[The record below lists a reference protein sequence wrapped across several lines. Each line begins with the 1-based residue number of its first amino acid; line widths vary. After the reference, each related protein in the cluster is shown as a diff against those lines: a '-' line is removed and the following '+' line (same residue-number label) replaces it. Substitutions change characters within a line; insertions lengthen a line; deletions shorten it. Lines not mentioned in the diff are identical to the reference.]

1 MGMPGEGPRGRFTP
15 TLPFLVLACSLGG
28 LILRLESLS
37 TRVLW
42 YDEVYSLWIASE
54 PLLSIVKASATS
66 DPHPPG
72 YYLLLAAWRGL
83 AGPEPEAARALSL
96 LAWVICML
104 VVWRTFSRWFGQPVA
119 SWTVSLLSLH
129 AFQIVASTEARMYM
143 PLQLAVVSATYLL
156 WRAVQT
162 SSLWNWAAYGV
173 SAAIAAYLSYYSIFL
188 FLAHAVWI
196 AASLHPRWWGGP
208 AVAVLAA
215 LAAYSPWLPFLPSS
229 VTANPVPWRPPLTLP
244 SAAGLLM
251 TQLYGGHWLGSAGYY
266 GGKALGLWETALGLA
281 PLCLLVFGFRRLWRS
296 NRHAT
301 LLVACCWIV
310 PLGAASALSLVL
322 GKAMA
327 YAYHLT
333 YLQPFAAVLVCAAAV
348 DCLDAAAPAARRL
361 LHLLAGVVL
370 LGYAAHG
377 ADAAWRDVTYQP
389 FRYDLAASYLRA
401 LHREG
406 DLVVY
411 LGQGLRRVM
420 HFYFDP
426 AGPEEQLGFALS
438 GWHEDSHQAQEEFQS
453 KLGELFKGAPRRV
466 WVVASPPLPPWVPQL
481 VLESAREARVI
492 PGPTARFG
500 AVTVALFIVPP
511 SAP

>member
-1 MGMPGEGPRGRFTP
+1 MGVPAEGPRGVTA
-15 TLPFLVLACSLGG
+15 TLTLLVLACSLGG
-28 LILRLESLS
+28 LLLRVESLF

-42 YDEVYSLWIASE
+42 YDEVYSLWIAAQ
-54 PLLSIVKASATS
+54 PPRSIVEASATS

-83 AGPEPEAARALSL
+83 AGPGAEAARALSL
-96 LAWVICML
+96 LAWVICMV

-119 SWTVSLLSLH
+119 AWTLSLLSLH

-143 PLQLAVVSATYLL
+143 PLQLAAVTSTYLL
-156 WRAVQT
+156 WRAVQAP
-162 SSLWNWAAYGV
+162 SYCNWAAYGL

-188 FLAHAVWI
+188 FLAHAVWVV
-196 AASLHPRWWGGP
+196 ASLPSSQWRGP
-208 AVAVLAA
+208 AVSVVAA
-215 LAAYSPWLPFLPSS
+215 LVAYSPWILFLPGS
-229 VTANPVPWRPPLTLP
+229 VTSNPVPWRPPLTSSDL
-244 SAAGLLM
+244 AALLM
-251 TQLYGGHWLGSAGYY
+251 TQLYGGHWAGSAGYY
-266 GGKALGLWETALGLA
+266 GGKALGVWETALGLA
-281 PLCLLVFGFRRLWRS
+281 PLCLLVFGFHRLWRS

-310 PLGAASALSLVL
+310 PLGAASVLSLVL
-322 GKAMA
+322 GKATT

-333 YLQPFAAVLVCAAAV
+333 YLQPFAAVLVCAAAA
-348 DCLDAAAPAARRL
+348 DCLDTAAPAAKRL

-389 FRYDLAASYLRA
+389 FRYDRAANYLRA

-438 GWHEDSHQAQEEFQS
+438 GWYEDSHQAQEEFRS
-453 KLGELFKGAPRRV
+453 KLGELLRAAPRRV

-481 VLESAREARVI
+481 VLQSAREARLI
-492 PGPTARFG
+492 PGPAARFG
-500 AVTVALFIVPP
+500 ALTVALFIVAP
-511 SAP
+511 SSR